1 LALVGCGNF
10 LFAHFL
16 SVSALVSFH
25 CILACLLFMSIIYII
40 CVCCAIGKV
49 KKMCKKFL
57 M

>member
-1 LALVGCGNF
+1 
-10 LFAHFL
+10 
-16 SVSALVSFH
+16 
-25 CILACLLFMSIIYII
+25 LLFMSIIYII